1 MALTG
6 LQIFKLLPGGKKQ
19 KEANCKKCG
28 CPTCMAFAM
37 KLAKKQIDLNKCEFI
52 PDDLRALLEESN
64 KVAQLEVKFGTDN
77 KMVMGGEIVLF
88 RHDKKFVNPT
98 CYAIELKSSDK
109 DFDNKLNEITSYSVE
124 RIGEEFKVDAITLT
138 DSSDPGFAQKAS
150 QVAATGISVILQSD
164 NINNLK
170 LAGNRVKSSNPLIY
184 LQNAQPE
191 NIIELAKEL
200 NLPQIVSAA
209 TIDELVEL
217 TSELIKNNVKNIIL
231 NLKNKK
237 YTKNLIEKLTII
249 RRAAIEEKFEPL
261 GFPVATFLSDYE
273 NCTKDIYHQSLWA
286 GALTCKYSNLVVL
299 KDFDPAIYYSLITL
313 RQNLYVDPQ
322 KPLQIE
328 PKIYSIGDVSKNSPV
343 MVTTNFAL
351 TYFSVA
357 GEIESSGVPV
367 HLVITPSDGMS
378 VLTAWAANKFTGEII
393 AKAIKQNNVEELID
407 HRTLIIPGYV
417 ASLKEEIQEELPGW
431 NIEVG
436 TCEAVDIP
444 DHLKVFKS
452 QLITQ

>member
-52 PDDLRALLEESN
+52 PDDLRELLEESN
-64 KVAQLEVKFGTDN
+64 RVAQQEIKFGQNN
-77 KMVMGGEIVLF
+77 KMIVGGETVLF

-98 CYAIELKSSDK
+98 CYAIELKSSDE
-109 DFDNKLNEITSYSVE
+109 DFDYKLDEITGYSVE
-124 RIGEEFKVDAITLT
+124 RIGEEFNVDAINFI
-138 DSSDPGFAQKAS
+138 DSDDSFAQKAN
-150 QVAATGISVILQSD
+150 QVAATGMSVILQSN

-170 LAGNRVKSSNPLIY
+170 SASNQIKSSTPLIY
-184 LQNAQPE
+184 LLNAQAE
-191 NIIELAKEL
+191 SIIELAKDL
-200 NLPQIVSAA
+200 NLPQVVSADS
-209 TIDELVEL
+209 IDELIEL
-217 TSELIKNNVKNIIL
+217 TSELIKNNIKNIIL

-237 YTKNLIEKLTII
+237 DTTNLIEKLTIL

-273 NCTKDIYHQSLWA
+273 NCTIDIYHQSLWA
-286 GALTCKYSNLVVL
+286 GALTCKYSNVVVL

-328 PKIYSIGDVSKNSPV
+328 PKVYSIGDVDKNSPV

-357 GEIESSGVPV
+357 SEIESSSVPV
-367 HLVITPSDGMS
+367 HLLITPSDGMS

-393 AKAIKQNNVEELID
+393 AKAVKQNNIEELVD

-417 ASLKEEIQEELPGW
+417 ASLKEEIEEDLPGW
-431 NIEVG
+431 KIEVG

>member
-64 KVAQLEVKFGTDN
+64 RIAQQEIKFGPNN
-77 KMVMGGEIVLF
+77 KMTIGGEIVLF

-109 DFDNKLNEITSYSVE
+109 NFDKKLNEITNYSVE
-124 RIGEEFKVDAITLT
+124 RIGEEFKVDAITLM
-138 DSSDPGFAQKAS
+138 DSDGSFIQKAS
-150 QVAATGISVILQSD
+150 QIAATGISVALQSY

-170 LAGNRVKSSNPLIY
+170 AAAKQIKNLNPLTY
-184 LQNAQPE
+184 LINAQAE

-200 NLPQIVSAA
+200 NLPQVVSADS
-209 TIDELVEL
+209 IEELIAL
-217 TSELIKNNVKNIIL
+217 TSELIKNNVKNIVL
-231 NLKNKK
+231 NLKNKQN
-237 YTKNLIEKLTII
+237 TKNLIENLTTI

-273 NCTKDIYHQSLWA
+273 NATKDIYSQSLWA
-286 GALTCKYSNLVVL
+286 GTLTCKYSNMVVL

-328 PKIYSIGDVSKNSPV
+328 PKIYPIGDVDKNSPV

-357 GEIESSGVPV
+357 SEIESSGVAV
-367 HLVITPSDGMS
+367 YLLITPSDGMS

-393 AKAIKQNNVEELID
+393 AKAVKQNNVEELVD

-417 ASLKEEIQEELPGW
+417 ASLKEEIQEELPEW
-431 NIEVG
+431 TIEVG